1 MIFLPVMDLEVIGG
15 KALMILLKHIYL
27 HELQLTVF
35 TSIMYTICN
44 INMAYQICLC

>member
-1 MIFLPVMDLEVIGG
+1 MDLEVIGG

-35 TSIMYTICN
+35 IQLCIQFVILIWLTKY
-44 INMAYQICLC
+44 AYVDY